1 MNLQESIRRTLSEDV
16 KIPIYILRRLDFSSV
31 PDQMKEGALRNF
43 NKNISLDMIIDSVS
57 EYVASEIIPWWFEEN
72 EIPEEDLNNWSKSLK
87 KYIFHKY
94 GEETKEYVKRVLPN
108 GVFNDDGYK
117 YVFVKHSEQNGGSG
131 FSGSFDTWGDLILG
145 YGWWAQLDWNEI
157 KSDLDKMDEG
167 KKIILKPNDKHNNYG
182 YYFSII
188 KKKSNLQESIKKT
201 LREELESKW
210 NTGNKHGNKYNYQ
223 HGFCHYFAYNIIGKL
238 KKLYPDRNIRY
249 YLILADEVYDFDE
262 GEVEQSYLV
271 HAYIKIDDLYLDS
284 NGFATEDEIKQ
295 RTQDWYDRQLNQLP
309 EDYRID
315 IWHDEYNK
323 IPKYYFNNQFCNVGT
338 IKKDVEKFL
347 SHPEVKELLQIIDNN
362 QQIKEGLPNRTK
374 ELILDKVKTMGFD
387 AATSIVGG
395 KDNLSKIT
403 GINTYEEYLNLF
415 NDLTISP
422 SKGKPKTTLYKNDKG
437 INVFVHY
444 YDADSNMRYVFI
456 NNNIL
461 QKPFSMEVIDHKPYH
476 TKNSLTYEQK
486 GRVLR
491 KWLKDTYDIEVKNMD
506 FLHSYYPGE
515 ENTGG
520 YLEYLK

>member
-1 MNLQESIRRTLSEDV
+1 MNLQKSTRIIKEESKL
-16 KIPIYILRRLDFSSV
+16 PINILRRLDLSV
-31 PDQMKEGALRNF
+31 GLFDRMKKAALIKSIDGPF
-43 NKNISLDMIIDSVS
+43 NVHN
-57 EYVASEIIPWWFEEN
+57 VARYAAEEIIPWHD
-72 EIPEEDLNNWSKSLK
+72 EDGNDYEDFGIWVYDFKDFLIN
-87 KYIFHKY
+87 KY
-94 GEETKEYVKRVLPN
+94 GEQTKEYINKVYPQGGFKS
-108 GVFNDDGYK
+108 DGYD
-117 YVFVKHSEQNGGSG
+117 YIFLKHSDINGGSG
-131 FSGSFDTWGDLILG
+131 FSEGYTTWGNLLLG
-145 YGWWAQLDWNEI
+145 RGWRFPLDWWEI
-157 KSDLDKMDEG
+157 KADLDKMDEG
-167 KKIILKPNDKHNNYG
+167 KKIILKPNDKHNTYG

-188 KKKSNLQESIKKT
+188 KKNSNVQETIKKT

-210 NTGNKHGNKYNYQ
+210 NIGNKHGNKYNYQ

-284 NGFATEDEIKQ
+284 NGFATEEEIKQ
-295 RTQDWYDRQLNQLP
+295 RTQGWYDRQLNQLP

-374 ELILDKVKTMGFD
+374 ELILDKIRTMGFD
-387 AATSIVGG
+387 DAASIVGG

-415 NDLTISP
+415 NDLTIST
-422 SKGKPKTTLYKNDKG
+422 SQEKPYITLYKNDKG
-437 INVFVHY
+437 INVFVIY
-444 YDADSNMRYVFI
+444 YEVNSKMSYIFI
-456 NNNIL
+456 NHNIL
-461 QKPFSMEVIDHKPYH
+461 QKPFSVYNIK
-476 TKNSLTYEQK
+476 KS
-486 GRVLR
+486 RVFR
-491 KWLKDTYDIEVKNMD
+491 KWLKNTYDIEIKNTD
-506 FLHSYYPGE
+506 FLKAYYPGE
-515 ENTGG
+515 ENAGG
-520 YLEYLK
+520 YLEYLT